1 MDVLNLVGTPYTFSR
16 PPWPSAEGLT
26 RSNGCTLGPSDR
38 FSVVETDLQ
47 IGRASAHE
55 HSSLFCLVRPAFHLC
70 DQLVGAGLIAADR
83 MDCAV
88 HQTGRRR
95 GHLNSRTEGAK
106 SSQGTTRKGQ
116 G

>member
-1 MDVLNLVGTPYTFSR
+1 M
-16 PPWPSAEGLT
+16 PSVEGLT
-26 RSNGCTLGPSDR
+26 KFHVCTLGPSDR
-38 FSVVETDLQ
+38 FSAAKTDLQ
-47 IGRASAHE
+47 IGHASARR
-55 HSSLFCLVRPAFHLC
+55 HSSWFCLVRPAFHLC
-70 DQLVGAGLIAADR
+70 DQLVNAGLIAADR